1 MAGLARLLYSEK
13 LLKGS
18 LTTRNE
24 KKHTE
29 NATVRRSKDLKKT
42 KPLKEEATDS
52 RPDYLL
58 QVEETLITTTRG
70 CAHQQLASTS
80 SLSQISHSRARSCP
94 PFTQYSLIRH

>member
-58 QVEETLITTTRG
+58 QVEETLMTTTRG
-70 CAHQQLASTS
+70 PPTTS
-80 SLSQISHSRARSCP
+80 KYKQSISDQ
-94 PFTQYSLIRH
+94 PFPG